1 MSDDRTRRPPGLM
14 WACLAVALALAV
26 PASAQPALDAASVY
40 ALAAPAVAVVRVTA
54 NGSPGLGTGFVV
66 DSTGVLV
73 TAAHVARRTDAIA
86 VDFGDGHTLGAELLG
101 YDARRDLALLRV
113 RPLAPLPALE
123 VADASSVRVGDAVVV
138 IGTPRGRP
146 RVMTTGAVR
155 ATGLTALGQAP
166 GIFILF
172 DAEVAPGNSGGP
184 LLDAR
189 GRVIGVVVA
198 RTGGGGGGGLAVSSS
213 VLRDSMPVL
222 SAGARI
228 ERPWIGIAGTSVPQ
242 DPALPRGVPA
252 PRGVLVTEVLP
263 GSPARAAG
271 LRGLNSDGPPGDIIV
286 MIDGQPVADWDD
298 LLRVLGARQPGDRIQ
313 LGIVRAG
320 VPLEV
325 ALTLEARP

>member
-1 MSDDRTRRPPGLM
+1 
-14 WACLAVALALAV
+14 
-26 PASAQPALDAASVY
+26 
-40 ALAAPAVAVVRVTA
+40 
-54 NGSPGLGTGFVV
+54 
-66 DSTGVLV
+66 
-73 TAAHVARRTDAIA
+73 
-86 VDFGDGHTLGAELLG
+86 
-101 YDARRDLALLRV
+101 
-113 RPLAPLPALE
+113 
-123 VADASSVRVGDAVVV
+123 
-138 IGTPRGRP
+138 
-146 RVMTTGAVR
+146 
-155 ATGLTALGQAP
+155 
-166 GIFILF
+166 
-172 DAEVAPGNSGGP
+172 
-184 LLDAR
+184 
-189 GRVIGVVVA
+189 